1 MNSRLELMKNGNVN
15 KALFQLGVP
24 TVIGLL
30 MTGFYNFVDS
40 YFVAQ
45 LGTEAMG
52 AIAIT
57 YPVLTLIPG
66 IALLFGNGGS
76 AFISRLLGSGDH
88 ERAETVLSSTIGY
101 ALAIGMAIQGA
112 LFFLPQILTFLGASE
127 NVLPYAIEYSEIL
140 FISFIFHIPAIC
152 LMNLVRAEGAIGLST
167 ASQIVGALLN
177 IILDPIFIFTLGM
190 GIKGAAIATAIAQ
203 FVAFAML
210 ISYYI
215 FDRSLLKFSFSQV
228 KIKKWILIPIL
239 QIGIPLFA
247 INLFQSVSLGVANR
261 YAASYG
267 DQTVA
272 ALGIVNR
279 VIGMSTFAITGFSRG
294 YQTFTSYNYGA
305 NNMDRVKEGT
315 RVAFIW
321 SLSGALV
328 LSAIQI
334 IFAGNI
340 AHAFSDSPVV
350 IAKSIQAMYAGSIF
364 FGTYGFQ
371 AIGVIYLLSI
381 GKNKEGFIFSIARQG
396 LLFIPCILMLNYFAG
411 ELGIFYAQGITDVI
425 TTIILIIYLKNQAP
439 ITKVASPTFS

>member
-1 MNSRLELMKNGNVN
+1 MNDRLELMKSGNVK

-24 TVIGLL
+24 TVVGLL

-57 YPVLTLIPG
+57 YPLLTLIPG

-76 AFISRLLGSGDH
+76 AFISRLLGAGDH
-88 ERAETVLSSTIGY
+88 DRAEIVLSSTIGY
-101 ALAIGMAIQGA
+101 AIAVGVLIQGA
-112 LFFLPQILTFLGASE
+112 LFFLPEILTFLGASE
-127 NVLPYAIEYSEIL
+127 SVLPYAIEYSEIL
-140 FISFIFHIPAIC
+140 FISFLFHIPAIC

-177 IILDPIFIFTLGM
+177 IVLDPIFIFTLNM
-190 GIKGAAIATAIAQ
+190 GIKGAAIATGIAQ

-210 ISYYI
+210 ISHYI
-215 FDRSLLKFSFSQV
+215 FDKSLLKFSIKKV
-228 KIKKWILIPIL
+228 NIKKWILIPIL

-247 INLFQSVSLGVANR
+247 INLFQSVSLGLANKF
-261 YAASYG
+261 ASFYG
-267 DQTVA
+267 DETVA

-279 VIGMSTFAITGFSRG
+279 VIGMSTFAVTGFSRG

-305 NNMDRVKEGT
+305 SNMERVKEGT
-315 RVAFIW
+315 KTAITW
-321 SLSGALV
+321 SLTGAIV
-328 LSAIQI
+328 LSVIQI

-340 AHAFSDSPVV
+340 VHAFSDSAIV
-350 IAKSIQAMYAGSIF
+350 ISKATQAMFAGSLF

-371 AIGVIYLLSI
+371 AIGVIYLLCI

-396 LLFIPCILMLNYFAG
+396 LLFIPCIVILNYFMG

-425 TTIILIIYLKNQAP
+425 TTILLMIYLKTQSFPTTQA
-439 ITKVASPTFS
+439 K

>member
-1 MNSRLELMKNGNVN
+1 MNDRLELMKSGNVK

-52 AIAIT
+52 AISIT
-57 YPVLTLIPG
+57 YPLLTLIPG

-88 ERAETVLSSTIGY
+88 DRAEVVLSSTIAY
-101 ALAIGMAIQGA
+101 AIAIGVLIQGA
-112 LFFLPQILTFLGASE
+112 LFFLPEILTFLGASE

-177 IILDPIFIFTLGM
+177 IILDPIFIFTLNM
-190 GIKGAAIATAIAQ
+190 GIKGAAIATGIAQ

-215 FDRSLLKFSFSQV
+215 FDRSLLKFSIKKV
-228 KIKKWILIPIL
+228 NIKKWILIPIL

-247 INLFQSVSLGVANR
+247 INLFQSVSLGLANKF
-261 YAASYG
+261 ASFHG

-305 NNMDRVKEGT
+305 SNMERVKEGT
-315 RVAFIW
+315 KVAITW
-321 SLSGALV
+321 SLAGAII
-328 LSAIQI
+328 LSLIQI

-340 AHAFSDSPVV
+340 VHAFSDSAIV
-350 IAKSIQAMYAGSIF
+350 ISKATQAMLAGSLF

-371 AIGVIYLLSI
+371 AIGVIYLLCI

-396 LLFIPCILMLNYFAG
+396 LLFIPCILILNYFMG
-411 ELGIFYAQGITDVI
+411 ELGIFYAQGVTDII
-425 TTIILIIYLKNQAP
+425 TTALLMVYLRNQSFKGVYP
-439 ITKVASPTFS
+439 RVH

>member
-1 MNSRLELMKNGNVN
+1 MNDRLELMKSGNVK

-24 TVIGLL
+24 TVVGLL

-52 AIAIT
+52 AISIT
-57 YPVLTLIPG
+57 YPLLTLIPG

-88 ERAETVLSSTIGY
+88 EKAETVLSSTIGY
-101 ALAIGMAIQGA
+101 AVAIGILIQGA

-167 ASQIVGALLN
+167 ASQLVGAILN
-177 IILDPIFIFTLGM
+177 IILDPIFIFTLNM
-190 GIKGAAIATAIAQ
+190 GIKGAAIATAISQ

-215 FDRSLLKFSFSQV
+215 FDRSLLKFSI
-228 KIKKWILIPIL
+228 KKINIKKWIIIPIL

-247 INLFQSVSLGVANR
+247 INLFQSVSLGMANKF
-261 YAASYG
+261 AASYG
-267 DQTVA
+267 DSTVA

-305 NNMDRVKEGT
+305 NNMDRVREGT
-315 RVAFIW
+315 KTAIIW

-328 LSAIQI
+328 LSVIQM

-340 AHAFSDSPVV
+340 VNAFSDSAIV
-350 IAKSIQAMYAGSIF
+350 ISKATQAMYAGSIF

-396 LLFIPCILMLNYFAG
+396 LLFIPCIIILNYFMG
-411 ELGIFYAQGITDVI
+411 ELGIFYAQGITDIMTTVI
-425 TTIILIIYLKNQAP
+425 LVVYLRIESKGGLA
-439 ITKVASPTFS
+439 IF